1 MTAAVTDETHETL
14 VPPESGIR
22 ALARRH
28 RWWITRLLALPV
40 HLFFFAIAVFFLV
53 RLVPGDPVLVVADGD
68 VTPEQ
73 YADIQRQLGLDGSLL
88 SQLGRFLGGL
98 VTGDLGTSF
107 VTNREVLPD
116 LLERLPSTVELAA
129 LGVAGAVV
137 ASCLGGYLVVT
148 RPRSRFARAARV
160 YARTAGALPDFCL
173 AVIGIVVFYV
183 LLRWAPA
190 PLGRMSTR
198 MAAPPEVTGFSL
210 LDALLTGHL
219 PQFASILGH
228 LALPVIVMIIAYTPL
243 IMKQLVLGLEDA
255 AVSQQVRFR
264 IASGA
269 TRRAVV
275 LSLYRRALPSA
286 VIMGGSLFGGLFG
299 GAVIMESL
307 FSLGG
312 MGQYAVDA
320 VNSYDLPA
328 LQGFLLVTAAA
339 SLLVFLVVDLIN
351 MLLDP
356 RRRPGVSTRED

>member
-1 MTAAVTDETHETL
+1 MTAATVDTIPAE
-14 VPPESGIR
+14 R
-22 ALARRH
+22 APVLAGLRRQ

-40 HLFFFAIAVFFLV
+40 HLLVFAVAVFFLV
-53 RLVPGDPVLVVADGD
+53 RLVPGDPVLIVADGD

-73 YADIQRQLGLDGSLL
+73 YALIQAQLGLDGSLL
-88 SQLGRFLGGL
+88 SQLQRFLGG
-98 VTGDLGTSF
+98 VFTGDLGSSF
-107 VTNREVLPD
+107 VTNRDVLSD
-116 LLERLPSTVELAA
+116 LLARLPSTVELAA
-129 LGVAGAVV
+129 LGVAGAVI

-148 RPRSRFARAARV
+148 RPLSRFARAARV

-173 AVIGIVVFYV
+173 AVIGIVLFYV

-190 PLGRMSTR
+190 PIGRVSTR
-198 MAAPPEVTGFSL
+198 VDAAPRITGFSL
-210 LDALLTGHL
+210 FDSLVSGHMAA
-219 PQFASILGH
+219 FWSIAGH
-228 LALPVIVMIIAYTPL
+228 LALPVIVMVVSYTPL
-243 IMKQLVLGLEDA
+243 VMKQLVLGLEEA
-255 AVSQQVRFR
+255 AASQQVRFR

-269 TRRAVV
+269 TRSAVI
-275 LSLYRRALPSA
+275 LSLYRRALPAA

-328 LQGFLLVTAAA
+328 LQGFLLVTATA
-339 SLLVFLVVDLIN
+339 SLLVFLAVDLVN

-356 RRRPGVSTRED
+356 RRRPGVTARED